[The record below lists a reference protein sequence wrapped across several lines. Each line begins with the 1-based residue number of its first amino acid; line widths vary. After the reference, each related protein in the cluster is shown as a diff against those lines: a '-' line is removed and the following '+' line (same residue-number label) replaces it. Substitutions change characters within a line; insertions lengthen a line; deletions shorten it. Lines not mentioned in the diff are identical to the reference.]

1 MQRALALAFRARLDF
16 PHPPLNRANEERDLA
31 ERKILSP
38 RKNKPPFSLPRTLAR
53 LSIVLP
59 FPQPPPVRFLFHPG
73 HNAKIARR
81 LLHCPLP
88 PPYSPHR
95 RYKTCKIEKTPAF
108 QCLYYMYTR
117 TCTWARVCG
126 WRPRVNGYGTHWG
139 GRGEKKRS
147 QRSGGHARR
156 TVDRYSNG
164 PFVPA
169 QLARPASR
177 IHSDNDDNDDNGD
190 NDEYDERGVLSLSLS
205 LLLLS
210 SPLVV
215 VDTMVKSLSS
225 ILALFSR
232 GCSLRLVSIIENHP
246 RSFASF
252 ENWRFQFRSV
262 RREIILGGDFFSR
275 ERDMIDPGIFRQRVE
290 RSFGTSIEA
299 VSVGGAGISRYA
311 DDGWI

>member
-1 MQRALALAFRARLDF
+1 MLILYVHAHMHVGTRVWLA
-16 PHPPLNRANEERDLA
+16 PTCEWVWY
-31 ERKILSP
+31 
-38 RKNKPPFSLPRTLAR
+38 TL
-53 LSIVLP
+53 
-59 FPQPPPVRFLFHPG
+59 
-73 HNAKIARR
+73 
-81 LLHCPLP
+81 
-88 PPYSPHR
+88 
-95 RYKTCKIEKTPAF
+95 
-108 QCLYYMYTR
+108 
-117 TCTWARVCG
+117 
-126 WRPRVNGYGTHWG
+126 G
-139 GRGEKKRS
+139 GREGKERS

-190 NDEYDERGVLSLSLS
+190 NDEYDERGVPSLSLSL

-252 ENWRFQFRSV
+252 ENWRFQFCSV

-275 ERDMIDPGIFRQRVE
+275 ERDMIDPGIFRQWSGVLGRVSKRFRLAAPELAVMPTMDGFE
-290 RSFGTSIEA
+290 REKN
-299 VSVGGAGISRYA
+299 GAKMWSDIFFCGDSRFA
-311 DDGWI
+311 GNRV

>member
-139 GRGEKKRS
+139 EGRGRREVRGAEDTLGERS
-147 QRSGGHARR
+147 IVIPTDPSFQHSSLAQQAGY
-156 TVDRYSNG
+156 TVTTMTTMTMVTMMSMTNVES
-164 PFVPA
+164 P
-169 QLARPASR
+169 
-177 IHSDNDDNDDNGD
+177 
-190 NDEYDERGVLSLSLS
+190 LSLSLF
-205 LLLLS
+205 LFLS

-215 VDTMVKSLSS
+215 VDTMVKSRGRSRRFLLSFPVAVRCVWS
-225 ILALFSR
+225 RSSKIILDR
-232 GCSLRLVSIIENHP
+232 SLLSKTGGS
-246 RSFASF
+246 SFARF
-252 ENWRFQFRSV
+252 EGRLYLAEIFFRE
-262 RREIILGGDFFSR
+262 REI
-275 ERDMIDPGIFRQRVE
+275 
-290 RSFGTSIEA
+290 
-299 VSVGGAGISRYA
+299 
-311 DDGWI
+311 

>member
-38 RKNKPPFSLPRTLAR
+38 RKNKPPFSFPLLVRTLAR

-59 FPQPPPVRFLFHPG
+59 FLQPPPVRFLFHPG

-139 GRGEKKRS
+139 GRGEKERS

-190 NDEYDERGVLSLSLS
+190 NDEYDERGVPSLSLS
-205 LLLLS
+205 LPLPLI
-210 SPLVV
+210 SP
-215 VDTMVKSLSS
+215 
-225 ILALFSR
+225 R
-232 GCSLRLVSIIENHP
+232 G
-246 RSFASF
+246 
-252 ENWRFQFRSV
+252 
-262 RREIILGGDFFSR
+262 G
-275 ERDMIDPGIFRQRVE
+275 
-290 RSFGTSIEA
+290 
-299 VSVGGAGISRYA
+299 
-311 DDGWI
+311 

>member
-1 MQRALALAFRARLDF
+1 MLILYVHAHMHVGTRVWLAPTCEWVWYTLGGKGREGEKS
-16 PHPPLNRANEERDLA
+16 EERRTRS
-31 ERKILSP
+31 ENGR
-38 RKNKPPFSLPRTLAR
+38 SLFQRTLRSSTAR
-53 LSIVLP
+53 
-59 FPQPPPVRFLFHPG
+59 
-73 HNAKIARR
+73 
-81 LLHCPLP
+81 
-88 PPYSPHR
+88 SPSKQDTQWQR
-95 RYKTCKIEKTPAF
+95 WQRW
-108 QCLYYMYTR
+108 QWWQWWVWR
-117 TCTWARVCG
+117 TWS
-126 WRPRVNGYGTHWG
+126 P
-139 GRGEKKRS
+139 
-147 QRSGGHARR
+147 
-156 TVDRYSNG
+156 
-164 PFVPA
+164 
-169 QLARPASR
+169 
-177 IHSDNDDNDDNGD
+177 
-190 NDEYDERGVLSLSLS
+190 LSLS

-311 DDGWI
+311 DDGWIWAWKKWSEDVEWHFFLRRFAFCGKSSLKIRGGDWSLRSLFFYSLFFFFCFF

>member
-1 MQRALALAFRARLDF
+1 MQRALALAFRAPLDF

-139 GRGEKKRS
+139 EGRGRREVRGAEDTLGERS
-147 QRSGGHARR
+147 IVIPTDPSFQHSSLAQQAGY
-156 TVDRYSNG
+156 TVTTMTTMTMVTMMSMTN
-164 PFVPA
+164 VE
-169 QLARPASR
+169 S
-177 IHSDNDDNDDNGD
+177 
-190 NDEYDERGVLSLSLS
+190 SLSLS
-205 LLLLS
+205 LFS
-210 SPLVV
+210 SSHLPSWWLIQWSSRETALVDSCSLFPWLFV
-215 VDTMVKSLSS
+215 AFGLDHRKSSS
-225 ILALFSR
+225 IVRFFRKLAVPV
-232 GCSLRLVSIIENHP
+232 SLGSKGDYTWR
-246 RSFASF
+246 RFFF
-252 ENWRFQFRSV
+252 E
-262 RREIILGGDFFSR
+262 R
-275 ERDMIDPGIFRQRVE
+275 ERYD
-290 RSFGTSIEA
+290 RSRNISTASGAEFWDEYRSGFGW
-299 VSVGGAGISRYA
+299 RRRN
-311 DDGWI
+311 

>member
-38 RKNKPPFSLPRTLAR
+38 RKNKPHFSFPLLVRTLAR

-59 FPQPPPVRFLFHPG
+59 FLQPPPVRFLFHPG

-81 LLHCPLP
+81 LLHCPLL

-139 GRGEKKRS
+139 EGRGRREVRGAEDTLGERS
-147 QRSGGHARR
+147 IVIPTDPSFQHSSLAQQAGY
-156 TVDRYSNG
+156 TVTTMTTMTMVTMMSMTNVES
-164 PFVPA
+164 P
-169 QLARPASR
+169 
-177 IHSDNDDNDDNGD
+177 
-190 NDEYDERGVLSLSLS
+190 LSLS
-205 LLLLS
+205 
-210 SPLVV
+210 SPPLI
-215 VDTMVKSLSS
+215 SP
-225 ILALFSR
+225 R
-232 GCSLRLVSIIENHP
+232 G
-246 RSFASF
+246 
-252 ENWRFQFRSV
+252 
-262 RREIILGGDFFSR
+262 G
-275 ERDMIDPGIFRQRVE
+275 
-290 RSFGTSIEA
+290 
-299 VSVGGAGISRYA
+299 
-311 DDGWI
+311 

>member
-1 MQRALALAFRARLDF
+1 MLILYVHAHMHVGTRVWLA
-16 PHPPLNRANEERDLA
+16 PTCEWVWY
-31 ERKILSP
+31 
-38 RKNKPPFSLPRTLAR
+38 TL
-53 LSIVLP
+53 
-59 FPQPPPVRFLFHPG
+59 
-73 HNAKIARR
+73 
-81 LLHCPLP
+81 
-88 PPYSPHR
+88 
-95 RYKTCKIEKTPAF
+95 
-108 QCLYYMYTR
+108 
-117 TCTWARVCG
+117 
-126 WRPRVNGYGTHWG
+126 G
-139 GRGEKKRS
+139 GREGKEKS

-311 DDGWI
+311 DDGWIWAWKKWSEDVEWHFFLRRFAFCGKSSLKIRGGDWSLRSLFFYSLFFFFCFF

>member
-139 GRGEKKRS
+139 GRGEKERS

-190 NDEYDERGVLSLSLS
+190 NDEYDERGVPSLSLFSSSHLPSWWLIQWSSREAALVDSCS
-205 LLLLS
+205 LFPWLFVAFGL
-210 SPLVV
+210 
-215 VDTMVKSLSS
+215 DHRKSSS
-225 ILALFSR
+225 IVRFFRKLAVPV
-232 GCSLRLVSIIENHP
+232 SLGSKGDYTWR
-246 RSFASF
+246 RFFF
-252 ENWRFQFRSV
+252 E
-262 RREIILGGDFFSR
+262 R
-275 ERDMIDPGIFRQRVE
+275 ERYD
-290 RSFGTSIEA
+290 RSRNISTASGAEFWDEYRSGFGW
-299 VSVGGAGISRYA
+299 RRRN
-311 DDGWI
+311 

>member
-81 LLHCPLP
+81 LLHCPLL

-205 LLLLS
+205 LFSSSHLPSWWLIQWSSRSRRFLLS
-210 SPLVV
+210 FPVAVRCVWSRSSKIIL
-215 VDTMVKSLSS
+215 DRSLLSKTGGS
-225 ILALFSR
+225 
-232 GCSLRLVSIIENHP
+232 
-246 RSFASF
+246 SFARF
-252 ENWRFQFRSV
+252 EGRLYLAEIFFRE
-262 RREIILGGDFFSR
+262 REI
-275 ERDMIDPGIFRQRVE
+275 
-290 RSFGTSIEA
+290 
-299 VSVGGAGISRYA
+299 
-311 DDGWI
+311 

>member
-1 MQRALALAFRARLDF
+1 MQRALALAFRAPLDF

-139 GRGEKKRS
+139 EGRGRREVRGAEDTLGERS
-147 QRSGGHARR
+147 IVIPTDPSFQHSSLAQQAGY
-156 TVDRYSNG
+156 TVTTMTTMTMVTMMSMTNVES
-164 PFVPA
+164 P
-169 QLARPASR
+169 
-177 IHSDNDDNDDNGD
+177 
-190 NDEYDERGVLSLSLS
+190 LSLSL

-252 ENWRFQFRSV
+252 ENWRFQFCSV

>member
-1 MQRALALAFRARLDF
+1 MLILYVHAHMHVGTRVWLA
-16 PHPPLNRANEERDLA
+16 PTCEWVWY
-31 ERKILSP
+31 
-38 RKNKPPFSLPRTLAR
+38 TL
-53 LSIVLP
+53 
-59 FPQPPPVRFLFHPG
+59 
-73 HNAKIARR
+73 
-81 LLHCPLP
+81 
-88 PPYSPHR
+88 
-95 RYKTCKIEKTPAF
+95 
-108 QCLYYMYTR
+108 
-117 TCTWARVCG
+117 
-126 WRPRVNGYGTHWG
+126 G
-139 GRGEKKRS
+139 GREGKERS

-190 NDEYDERGVLSLSLS
+190 NDEYDERGVPSLSLS
-205 LLLLS
+205 LPLPLI
-210 SPLVV
+210 SPRGGWYNGQVARP
-215 VDTMVKSLSS
+215 LSS

-311 DDGWI
+311 DDGWIWAWKKWSEDVEWHFFLRRFAFCGKSSLKIRGGDWSLRSLFFYSLFFFFVFFNLENNFVRVIEKWFYRERERKR